1 MARKAVSTLVI
12 LLGAVWA
19 LLTIHPAPPVIPI
32 SGPMPVSVHTDSA
45 PMPACE
51 HEDGSGQALCMWDAQ
66 TQGNGMGTDVVAGD
80 CSIGT
85 VHTVEA
91 SNACL
96 TLWGMDVRFSYG
108 EDGSMSET
116 HKGSVL
122 VADCLDIEW
131 QATMDN
137 AIREELNSE
146 GWNLAE
152 CFKAHIQN

>member
-1 MARKAVSTLVI
+1 MVRKSVSALVI

-19 LLTIHPAPPVIPI
+19 LLTIHPATPVTPI
-32 SGPMPVSVHTDSA
+32 SEAHPVSVVRDSE
-45 PMPACE
+45 PMPACTY
-51 HEDGSGQALCMWDAQ
+51 EDGSGQALCMWDASE
-66 TQGNGMGTDVVAGD
+66 QGNGMGTDVIAGD

-85 VHTVEA
+85 VGTYEA

-108 EDGSMSET
+108 QDGSISET
-116 HKGSVL
+116 HKGSEL
-122 VADCLDIEW
+122 VDDCLTIEW
-131 QATMDN
+131 EASNDK
-137 AIREELNSE
+137 AIREQLNSE